1 MKILIHAAVLAFVL
15 VVADV
20 FVFMV
25 LFFDTSKNCVIRALF
40 QDKFGTTF
48 FDKCTRNGNFSKS

>member
-1 MKILIHAAVLAFVL
+1 MIIHAELVVHVVAA

-25 LFFDTSKNCVIRALF
+25 LFFNTSKNCVIRALF
-40 QDKFGTTF
+40 QDKFGTRF
-48 FDKCTRNGNFSKS
+48 FDK